1 MPNNKENQLGALHT
15 LLVTSYVKMM
25 KDGIDDPRI
34 LKEIRELL
42 RDNDITGD
50 ITDTLRA
57 ITDQSMV
64 EVPDDMD
71 WGVVKNG

>member
-1 MPNNKENQLGALHT
+1 MI
-15 LLVTSYVKMM
+15 
-25 KDGIDDPRI
+25 KDGVDDPRI